1 MISSSVSDWELR
13 QRPSCLE
20 SSEALPE
27 DVPPGTVDCLFA
39 ALGSEDPH
47 LGDEIAAATLA
58 QWIVIQHAIPADQ
71 RRRLP
76 ARARG
81 PSGARHRIGESGTT
95 SVFRRSFS
103 ILLLAF
109 IHAADNA
116 TKFLTNDEW
125 EGSLDTLVSYG
136 QQEQD
141 VRARVSGLGWAHSV
155 AHASDLAD
163 ELAQSPRCSPASAAK
178 ILSAVGDLV
187 ARSREP
193 FRGEEEDR
201 VAIALASLIRRGLIE
216 VHALKGLTG
225 RASISPEDALRINWK
240 NIVRALY
247 FRLDDGDEKE
257 RASVLEAELT
267 VA

>member
-1 MISSSVSDWELR
+1 MISSSIPDWELR
-13 QRPSCLE
+13 QRLSCLE
-20 SSEALPE
+20 GSEALRE
-27 DVPPGTVDCLFA
+27 DVPPGTVDRLFA

-47 LGDEIAAATLA
+47 LGEEIGAATLA
-58 QWIVIQHAIPADQ
+58 RWIVIQHALPADQ
-71 RRRLP
+71 MRRLHG
-76 ARARG
+76 RARG

-141 VRARVSGLGWAHSV
+141 VRARVAGLGWAHSV

-257 RASVLEAELT
+257 RASVLQAELT